1 MIEVNN
7 LVKRYGDHTAVDHL
21 SFKIE
26 KGKIYG
32 FLGPNGAGKSTTMN
46 MITGYIAST
55 EGTVRIDGH
64 DILEEPEAAKKC
76 IGYLPEQP
84 PLYFDM
90 TVLEYMKFVADLKKI
105 PKDKKATMIEEVMDM
120 VKISDMRNRLIKNL
134 SKGYRQRVGLA
145 EAIMGYP
152 EVIILDEPT
161 VGLDPKQ
168 IIEIRTLIKDLKKK
182 HTVILSSHILS
193 EVSAVCD
200 YVLIISH
207 GKLVASDTPE
217 NLGKLAE
224 GSNTLEMLIKGEKSQ
239 IKQALESIEGVNSV
253 TIEKDEKQNLWSA
266 KVSTEENND
275 IREKAFY
282 KMSDINSPIYDM
294 KSKKVSLEEIF
305 LELTAS
311 EKPASASEDD
321 TDQKSSESQETAEAK
336 TEAVNVEQTSTES
349 QKNDEG
355 GEK

>member
-7 LVKRYGDHTAVDHL
+7 LVKKYGDHTAVDHL

-55 EGTVRIDGH
+55 EGTVTIDGH
-64 DILEEPEAAKKC
+64 DILDEPEEAKKC

-105 PKDKKATMIEEVMDM
+105 PKDKKASMIEEVMDM

-168 IIEIRTLIKDLKKK
+168 IIEIRTLIKNLKKK

-224 GSNTLEMLIKGEKSQ
+224 GSNTLDMLIKSDKTAIEQGLKE
-239 IKQALESIEGVNSV
+239 IEGIDTVSL
-253 TIEKDEKQNLWSA
+253 KHDDKQNLWN
-266 KVSTEENND
+266 VNISTEEQND
-275 IREKAFY
+275 VRESVFY
-282 KMSDINSPIYDM
+282 KMAQLNCPIYEM

-311 EKPASASEDD
+311 DKPVSEV
-321 TDQKSSESQETAEAK
+321 SESAEEEIHNSGDDDKIK
-336 TEAVNVEQTSTES
+336 TEAVEKDT
-349 QKNDEG
+349 QKKDEG
-355 GEK
+355 GKES

>member
-7 LVKRYGDHTAVDHL
+7 LVKRYGNHTAVDHL

-55 EGTVRIDGH
+55 EGTVKIDGH

-84 PLYFDM
+84 PVYFDM

-105 PKDKKATMIEEVMDM
+105 PKDKKANMIEEVMDM

-168 IIEIRTLIKDLKKK
+168 IIEIRTLIKELKKK

-224 GSNTLEMLIKGEKSQ
+224 GSNTLEMQ
-239 IKQALESIEGVNSV
+239 
-253 TIEKDEKQNLWSA
+253 
-266 KVSTEENND
+266 
-275 IREKAFY
+275 
-282 KMSDINSPIYDM
+282 
-294 KSKKVSLEEIF
+294 SKKVSLEEIF

-311 EKPASASEDD
+311 DKPISADEVPNTPEDKD
-321 TDQKSSESQETAEAK
+321 TDAGKSNET
-336 TEAVNVEQTSTES
+336 NVKQTSAEIPEE
-349 QKNDEG
+349 QNNDKG